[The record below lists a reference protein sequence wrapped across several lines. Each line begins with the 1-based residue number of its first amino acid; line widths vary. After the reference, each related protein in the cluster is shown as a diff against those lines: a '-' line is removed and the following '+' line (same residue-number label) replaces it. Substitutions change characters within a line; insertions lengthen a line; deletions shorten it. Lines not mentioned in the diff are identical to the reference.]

1 MFSPMELMM
10 PRDVPYFP
18 CYAENILAKREYKLM
33 TLMERGLWIS
43 ILLECWPNDSVPAD
57 PEDLAK
63 CLGFNPEEIK
73 SIPRDRYMKFFKEEF
88 NEISSPELD
97 AKKKEYE
104 EKRRQQSEGG
114 KEGARRKKRKQE
126 GLSTQGQPLGQP
138 EGSSIQVNSSQFNS
152 SQLKPYRGSAGGGK
166 KKDNQEFDAV
176 AQTYRT
182 ASKG

>member
-1 MFSPMELMM
+1 M

-33 TLMERGLWIS
+33 SLMERGLWIS

-57 PEDLAK
+57 PEGLAK
-63 CLGFNPEEIK
+63 YLGFSPQEIK
-73 SIPRDRYMKFFKEEF
+73 VIPSERYMKFFTEEF

-97 AKKKEYE
+97 AQKKEYAK
-104 EKRRQQSEGG
+104 KRRLQSEGG

-126 GLSTQGQPLGQP
+126 EPNMQGQPLGQP
-138 EGSSIQVNSSQFNS
+138 EGSSIQVNSSQFTS
-152 SQLKPYRGSAGGGK
+152 SQVKPYRGSFGDRK
-166 KKDNQEFDAV
+166 IEDNQEFHAV
-176 AQTYRT
+176 AKDYRA

>member
-1 MFSPMELMM
+1 M

-33 TLMERGLWIS
+33 SLMERGLWIS

-63 CLGFNPEEIK
+63 CLGFNPQEIK
-73 SIPRDRYMKFFKEEF
+73 AIPKDRYMKFFTEEF

-97 AKKKEYE
+97 AQKKGYA
-104 EKRRQQSEGG
+104 EKRRLQSEGG

-126 GLSTQGQPLGQP
+126 DLNMQGQPLGQP
-138 EGSSIQVNSSQFNS
+138 EGSSIQVNSSQISS
-152 SQLKPYRGSAGGGK
+152 SQLQPCS
-166 KKDNQEFDAV
+166 DNPGDQRTRDNKEFDAV
-176 AQTYRT
+176 AKAYRA